1 MLRKAS
7 LNQDSIQHLKQVLV
21 LADLVKFAKEKPL
34 PNEHERSLDYAREF
48 IQITRPKELINKD
61 QRKGDSG
68 E

>member
-1 MLRKAS
+1 M
-7 LNQDSIQHLKQVLV
+7 LV

-34 PNEHERSLDYAREF
+34 PNEHERALEYAREF
-48 IQITRPKELINKD
+48 VQITRPKELVNKD